1 MIIVVIL
8 LLIPLTAML
17 FNDEVSWT
25 AGDFLVAGVLLSV
38 TGLACEF
45 VLRKV
50 KQTKYRILFCGILL
64 LSLLLIWLELAVGLF
79 GTPIGGH

>member
-1 MIIVVIL
+1 MIVVVIL

-17 FNDEVSWT
+17 FTDEVNWT
-25 AGDFLVAGVLLSV
+25 ASDFLVAGVLLSV
-38 TGLACEF
+38 TGLGCEF

-50 KQTKYRILFCGILL
+50 KQTKYRILICGILL

-79 GTPIGGH
+79 GTAIGGH